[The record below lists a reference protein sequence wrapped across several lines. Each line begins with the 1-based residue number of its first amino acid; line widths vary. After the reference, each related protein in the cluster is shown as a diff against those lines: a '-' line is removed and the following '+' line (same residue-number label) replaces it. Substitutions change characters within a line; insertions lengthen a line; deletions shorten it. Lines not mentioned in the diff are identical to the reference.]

1 MAFLIDRGIAAE
13 SEEEFDAEGDRYE
26 ALKNKLLGGQTMKY
40 EEMEELLAAAK
51 SKNDQ
56 KVIDV
61 LKNVVDDPATDA
73 VTESEKEPTKSE
85 LLDRLI
91 KMCKPGS
98 GVRNALEEIK
108 DKFALDESTSPLGAI
123 VSNIRHSSIEQNAAE
138 IAKAFSLRDMLYA
151 FMCLVEPRS
160 ELFRRAE
167 AIKNLIPPIKVLTK
181 SGVVDRPGDVFARYG
196 QPRYSE
202 DWYSG
207 GYYKQ
212 KVILAAF
219 AEKADGEAKKLAQD
233 MLDEFFDKGD
243 NLTNVVKPVLA
254 EAGFNVFDRQGA
266 LQDGIDFKTP
276 ADADE
281 VNAALDK
288 LGIIAEP
295 CGGQCGNR
303 RFKLDIK
310 AAKAEAVSEDDDIE
324 EKEELLPDGVVNE
337 ALETLRRMY

>member
-1 MAFLIDRGIAAE
+1 
-13 SEEEFDAEGDRYE
+13 
-26 ALKNKLLGGQTMKY
+26 MKY

-51 SKNDQ
+51 SRNDQ
-56 KVIDV
+56 RVVGI
-61 LKNVVDDPATDA
+61 LKNVVDDPPTDA
-73 VTESEKEPTKSE
+73 VTESEKEPTKAE
-85 LLDRLI
+85 LLDKLI
-91 KMCKPGS
+91 KMCKSDS
-98 GVRNALEEIK
+98 GLRTALEEIK
-108 DKFALDESTSPLGAI
+108 DKFALDESTSPLGVI
-123 VSNIRHSSIEQNAAE
+123 VGNIRHSLFERNAAE
-138 IAKAFSLRDMLYA
+138 IARAFSLRDILYA
-151 FMCLVEPRS
+151 FMCLVEPGS

-167 AIKNLIPPIKVLTK
+167 AIKNLMSPAKALTR
-181 SGVVDRPGDVFARYG
+181 SGLVDRPGDIFARYG

-202 DWYSG
+202 NWHSG

-212 KVILAAF
+212 KVILTAF

-233 MLDEFFDKGD
+233 MLNEFFDKGN
-243 NLTNVVKPVLA
+243 NLVNVVKPVLM
-254 EAGFNVFDRQGA
+254 EAGFDVFDRPGVTP
-266 LQDGIDFKTP
+266 DGIDFKTP

-310 AAKAEAVSEDDDIE
+310 AAKAGAVSEDNDIE
-324 EKEELLPDGVVNE
+324 EKEELLPDCVVNE